1 MTEYRGATHSIC
13 ISKFSVP
20 KKIPIV
26 FHNGSNNDYYFAMED
41 SAEEFEK
48 PFTCLGKN
56 TKKYITFKVP
66 IQKKVTRVDK
76 NGEEITKKSFIY
88 YSLLIVQDLWQI
100 HYQILSIIF
109 PKVFREL
116 NVNVDTMMKNEKCE
130 TYGIKHKYCNRLLEY
145 RNFKDVLT
153 EYKCLRCNTN
163 YQHKSDE
170 MLKQRFF
177 NTYEISN
184 HDNKFILLLR
194 KYVYTYKY
202 MDDW

>member
-1 MTEYRGATHSIC
+1 
-13 ISKFSVP
+13 
-20 KKIPIV
+20 
-26 FHNGSNNDYYFAMED
+26 
-41 SAEEFEK
+41 
-48 PFTCLGKN
+48 
-56 TKKYITFKVP
+56 
-66 IQKKVTRVDK
+66 
-76 NGEEITKKSFIY
+76 
-88 YSLLIVQDLWQI
+88 
-100 HYQILSIIF
+100 
-109 PKVFREL
+109 
-116 NVNVDTMMKNEKCE
+116 MMKNEKCE
-130 TYGIKHKYCNRLLEY
+130 TYGIKHKYFNRLLEY
-145 RNFKDVLT
+145 RNFKDVLI